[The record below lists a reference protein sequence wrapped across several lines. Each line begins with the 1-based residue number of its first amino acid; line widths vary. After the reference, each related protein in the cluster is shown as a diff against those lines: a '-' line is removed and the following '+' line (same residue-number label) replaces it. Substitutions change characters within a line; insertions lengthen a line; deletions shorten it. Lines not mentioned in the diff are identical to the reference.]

1 MQLTRQHFVLLA
13 DELAE
18 DKLNY
23 NPLAYHEKLK
33 RMLNFCKEIN
43 PRFKNKTFLTRISK
57 TYEKLKTLN
66 YNISTAFQRT
76 DQLLRQI
83 EQNYRELFEDEE
95 TKTE

>member
-1 MQLTRQHFVLLA
+1 MPIKLSRQHFVLLA

-33 RMLNFCKEIN
+33 RMLNFCKEVN

-57 TYEKLKTLN
+57 TYEKLKNEPFRLGGT
-66 YNISTAFQRT
+66 I
-76 DQLLRQI
+76 
-83 EQNYRELFEDEE
+83 
-95 TKTE
+95 

>member
-33 RMLNFCKEIN
+33 RMLNFCKEVN

-57 TYEKLKTLN
+57 TDEKLKKEPFRLGGTIWV
-66 YNISTAFQRT
+66 YSV
-76 DQLLRQI
+76 
-83 EQNYRELFEDEE
+83 
-95 TKTE
+95 